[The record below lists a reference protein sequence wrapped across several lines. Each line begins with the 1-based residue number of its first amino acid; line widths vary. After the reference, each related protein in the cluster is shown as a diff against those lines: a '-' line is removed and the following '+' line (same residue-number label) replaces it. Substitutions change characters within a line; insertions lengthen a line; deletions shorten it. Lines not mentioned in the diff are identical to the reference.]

1 MAITLN
7 FDSFIIILNKSKQDR
22 VCHVFKPIF
31 FSFFFLFSFLF
42 FSFFLSFFP
51 SSSSSFFFFFVYIVS
66 GIFIMIELSRWDHCL
81 EGLLE
86 IWAWGMF

>member
-31 FSFFFLFSFLF
+31 FSFFFLFCFVLF
-42 FSFFLSFFP
+42 CLFVCL
-51 SSSSSFFFFFVYIVS
+51 FVYIVS

>member
-1 MAITLN
+1 VPCIQTHFL
-7 FDSFIIILNKSKQDR
+7 
-22 VCHVFKPIF
+22 
-31 FSFFFLFSFLF
+31 FFFLSFFFSFLF
-42 FSFFLSFFP
+42 FLSFFLSFFP